1 MTQRDVIL
9 EGDESAS
16 IRVLK
21 CDGPDLEN
29 SLFLH
34 AVTMLFSVFCDFR
47 LHSLPVAQES
57 DL

>member
-16 IRVLK
+16 IRVLE
-21 CDGPDLEN
+21 CDGPDLEKFFV
-29 SLFLH
+29 SSCSH
-34 AVTMLFSVFCDFR
+34 DAVFCDFR

>member
-16 IRVLK
+16 IRVLE

-34 AVTMLFSVFCDFR
+34 AVTMLFSVILDYI
-47 LHSLPVAQES
+47 HYQ
-57 DL
+57 